1 MAPFSLPL
9 VVIWGGSGLGRGRV
23 LWLVE
28 DDPLGQGWGL
38 GNRDILASR
47 EPHVRQPQA
56 RACSWLC
63 PAHPRDAPLPSSPP
77 LLRTLPEAQVG
88 LGLSR
93 RVLHWGVEGELGWGL
108 GGYSLGR

>member
-9 VVIWGGSGLGRGRV
+9 VVIWGGRGLGRGRV

-38 GNRDILASR
+38 GNRDFFGL
-47 EPHVRQPQA
+47 
-56 RACSWLC
+56 
-63 PAHPRDAPLPSSPP
+63 PRAPLETGPGSSLSLAVSCSPAGRAPPHISP